1 MDTTSAI
8 VHPEPTHVIVYETPD
23 IYTVEPTTI
32 TVTAVET
39 LCATDL
45 DDSKDG
51 CQTLTPGTYSAP
63 EHTVTI
69 TETSQTYICPY
80 TVVEPKPT
88 DVKHESATPEPTHVI
103 VYETPDVYTVEP
115 TTITVTAVETLCAKE
130 TEHSDDGCQTLT
142 PGTYGA
148 PEHTVTITETS
159 QTYICPYTLV
169 HPKPTEQPEPTS
181 VHEPEPK
188 PTKHFKPEHKQVT
201 PSKPEEPKKEEKPK
215 GSGHADI
222 QPNGKRWAMTY
233 TPYTRDGQC
242 KSSGEVD
249 TDISAI
255 ASKGFTAV
263 RLYATDCD
271 ALENIGNAC
280 AKYSVRMIIGVFID
294 AAGISA
300 SGEQVEQIMSW
311 GRWDMVEM
319 FVIGN
324 EAVFNGYCSAAE
336 LAGFISEV
344 KSRARSA
351 GYDGPCT
358 TAETI
363 NVLEADG
370 ATICDVVDVF
380 GANLHPFFNPEVT
393 AEQAGSFV
401 EKQMEIISSLCP
413 NKEAYNLECGWPSA
427 GNPNGAAVPG
437 AENQKKAVFDVL
449 ERMGEKTCIL
459 SFDNDDWK
467 DAGEFGV
474 ENHYGT
480 INIFT

>member
-1 MDTTSAI
+1 M
-8 VHPEPTHVIVYETPD
+8 
-23 IYTVEPTTI
+23 EPTTI

-51 CQTLTPGTYSAP
+51 CQTLTPGTY
-63 EHTVTI
+63 
-69 TETSQTYICPY
+69 
-80 TVVEPKPT
+80 
-88 DVKHESATPEPTHVI
+88 
-103 VYETPDVYTVEP
+103 
-115 TTITVTAVETLCAKE
+115 
-130 TEHSDDGCQTLT
+130 
-142 PGTYGA
+142 GA

-159 QTYICPYTLV
+159 QTYICPYTIV
-169 HPKPTEQPEPTS
+169 HPEPTEHPETTS
-181 VHEPEPK
+181 VHEPKPESTEHPETTSVHESK
-188 PTKHFKPEHKQVT
+188 PEPTKHVETEHKQVI
-201 PSKPEEPKKEEKPK
+201 PSKPEERKKEDKPE
-215 GSGHADI
+215 GSGHAEI
-222 QPNGKRWAMTY
+222 QPKGNRWAITY

-249 TDISAI
+249 TDISKI

-280 AKYSVRMIIGVFID
+280 EKHSVKMIIGVFID

-311 GRWDMVEM
+311 GRWEMVEM

-324 EAVFNGYCSAAE
+324 EAVFNGYCSASE

-344 KSRARSA
+344 KTRARSA

-393 AEQAGSFV
+393 ADQAGSFV
-401 EKQMEIISSLCP
+401 EKQMEIVSSLCP
-413 NKEAYNLECGWPSA
+413 NKDAYNLECGWPSA
-427 GNPNGAAVPG
+427 GNPNGAAMPG
-437 AENQKKAVFDVL
+437 AENQKKAVLDVMS
-449 ERMGEKTCIL
+449 RMGDKTVIL

-474 ENHYGT
+474 ENHYGS
-480 INIFT
+480 INVFT